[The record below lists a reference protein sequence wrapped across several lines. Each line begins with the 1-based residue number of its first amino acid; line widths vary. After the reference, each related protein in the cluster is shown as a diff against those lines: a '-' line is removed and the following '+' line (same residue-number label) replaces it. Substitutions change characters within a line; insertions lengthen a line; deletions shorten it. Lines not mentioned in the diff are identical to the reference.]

1 MYERYKNVFW
11 SVPFLFENHELVFGL
26 LNIIKEAGDP
36 FPFKYAYGGLLNAWS
51 GGEIAPMYLQDE
63 INIPRFVF
71 ENEVIPVVAF
81 AAKNIDEEKLKD
93 EFANNFLDVYSP
105 YSEFLITS
113 DILYNHIK
121 SRYPN
126 AKCIASAMKSY
137 YELERGKE
145 VEYYKRLLDKYERVV
160 LLPEYVKNGF
170 TQDFEKY
177 EDTSRFEVIVNNPC
191 IANCPKRKEHYE
203 TVEMGIEYKECPMKD
218 MNFNDLYK
226 NSLSLTHEEISK
238 LINECGIRHLK
249 LRAGKHSK
257 GEFISSILGY
267 MLSEYGVSSLIMNM
281 VNHYGER

>member
-1 MYERYKNVFW
+1 MYEKYKNVFW
-11 SVPFLFENHELVFGL
+11 SVPFLFENHDIFFGL
-26 LNIIKEAGDP
+26 MKLYQDAKEKHP
-36 FPFKYAYGGLLNAWS
+36 FTYAYGGLLNAWN
-51 GGEIAPMYLQDE
+51 GEEIAPMYLQNE

-71 ENEVIPVVAF
+71 EDGVIPVVAF

-93 EFANNFLDVYSP
+93 EFANEFLDVYSP

-145 VEYYKRLLDKYERVV
+145 VEYYKKLLDKYERVV

-170 TQDFEKY
+170 VNDFNKY

-191 IANCPKRKEHYE
+191 IANCSKRKEHYE

-218 MNFNDLYK
+218 MTFNDLYK

-238 LINECGIRHLK
+238 LVNECGIKHLK
-249 LRAGKHSK
+249 LRAGKISK
-257 GEFISSILGY
+257 GEAISAFLGY
-267 MLSEYGVSSLIMNM
+267 VLEDYGVNPYIMSLAEQNR
-281 VNHYGER
+281 ER